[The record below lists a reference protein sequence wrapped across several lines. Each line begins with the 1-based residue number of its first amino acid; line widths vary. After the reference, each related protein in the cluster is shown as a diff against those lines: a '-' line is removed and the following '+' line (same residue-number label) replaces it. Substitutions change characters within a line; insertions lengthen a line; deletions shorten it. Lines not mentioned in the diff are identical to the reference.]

1 MQTRIELE
9 IRAQCLLSKHK
20 VQIPA
25 LGTERGEGGEEEG
38 EREGK
43 RESRNDCARYLA
55 DLMSPLIPAI
65 FISPMFYAWLSREI

>member
-25 LGTERGEGGEEEG
+25 SRTERGRGGEG
-38 EREGK
+38 REREGE